1 MNLKI
6 HYIVTIIPI
15 QSYSNIFQHL
25 WRFSEMVVPKN
36 LDVLF
41 WKILLK
47 KYQPSIFYHGNSH
60 DIGFFHIFPTG
71 NLPDPPS
78 AGLLRG
84 RARELLRRDGAEGCA
99 LQKPCWPLEVDD
111 CVMDGMAT
119 GMATKLDDEW
129 KIGKLDSG
137 KMI

>member
-1 MNLKI
+1 MCYFGK
-6 HYIVTIIPI
+6 
-15 QSYSNIFQHL
+15 SYKKNINHPL
-25 WRFSEMVVPKN
+25 
-36 LDVLF
+36 
-41 WKILLK
+41 
-47 KYQPSIFYHGNSH
+47 FYHGNSH

-84 RARELLRRDGAEGCA
+84 RARELLRRDGAERLRAAEAPAGRWRSTTA
-99 LQKPCWPLEVDD
+99 SWT
-111 CVMDGMAT
+111 DGMAT

>member
-1 MNLKI
+1 
-6 HYIVTIIPI
+6 
-15 QSYSNIFQHL
+15 
-25 WRFSEMVVPKN
+25 MVVPKN

-60 DIGFFHIFPTG
+60 DIGFFHIFPTE

-84 RARELLRRDGAEGCA
+84 RARELLRRDGAERLRAAEA
-99 LQKPCWPLEVDD
+99 LLAAGGRRLRHGPTGWQRGWQRSWMMSGRLENWILE
-111 CVMDGMAT
+111 
-119 GMATKLDDEW
+119 K
-129 KIGKLDSG
+129 
-137 KMI
+137 